1 MHKQETFSQRLL
13 YNINSSKEKKISL
26 PFWKKR
32 GNYHQVPKWVF
43 HQTTVCYAKCMVS
56 HYKKVIEK
64 GKECFCV
71 NIALTV
77 AYDQTGNF
85 NKKIYFEVNISCFS
99 TSLVWEDTEKS
110 TVFSYEN
117 VDVEKALE
125 ISNKLKITK
134 NKFKNV
140 LTQQIFQHCFNVVF
154 CLIWRRGVIQF
165 QIKVETTL
173 CISTLEFTTPNNV
186 ESTLCIS
193 TSRFTTLVTV
203 ETTL

>member
-1 MHKQETFSQRLL
+1 M
-13 YNINSSKEKKISL
+13 
-26 PFWKKR
+26 
-32 GNYHQVPKWVF
+32 
-43 HQTTVCYAKCMVS
+43 AS

-77 AYDQTGNF
+77 AHDQTGNF

-140 LTQQIFQHCFNVVF
+140 LTQQIVQHFVF
-154 CLIWRRGVIQF
+154 CLIWRRDVIQF
-165 QIKVETTL
+165 QIKIETTL
-173 CISTLEFTTPNNV
+173 CISTLEFATPNNV

-193 TSRFTTLVTV
+193 TSSFTTPVTV